1 MVISKSL
8 ALALASILYVSLT
21 GCNATTGQT
30 EAPSSNIISDSETGY
45 CSTIVSVTN
54 PTTISGTATYQART
68 VTAFGLT
75 GTHTSNIRYA
85 EIRVLNQAGSVVQ
98 CGETDSSGAF
108 SIQIEQP
115 STSQSYTLQI
125 NSRAENAHL
134 KVSVLKDI
142 YSNSFFSLTTSF
154 TADSA
159 STSISLGTLAAPYN
173 GTLEGGAFNIM
184 DQILNTNEYLTSNS
198 VHGDCPDCSAFSV
211 PPKLIVYWSPGV
223 SPSVYGGSDLSF
235 FDRGGGLAGVPALY
249 ILGGLN
255 GDVDN
260 TDTDHFD
267 NSILVHEYGHY
278 LASVFSA
285 EDSPGGQHNGNSI
298 TDPRLAFSEG
308 FPTFLASAVY
318 NNSLYRDTSGTSD
331 GSTDTFLTINL
342 ETGSGL
348 DIITNT
354 SPVGEG
360 IFREISVARTLW
372 DYIDSA
378 VESGETLT
386 LPFAFIWKSL
396 SSSTSGLK
404 STSLHFRTM
413 GHFNQVLKS
422 NLSSA
427 YGGSAAEVTG
437 LQTYVDSREY
447 QRTDSLEYGQSRSP
461 AGSSCDRT
469 LTPTNRVSVPNLV
482 TGELE
487 LTYNKH
493 TSADYIQYYHAGG
506 TLNLKLVYTQVSDP
520 SPTDLNLYIF
530 DENFALESQPFSY
543 AAHPRNLE
551 SPVGTEELTV
561 TASAGYYLIQV
572 RWNDALGDSNKGSG
586 AVYNL
591 MSGSQ
596 YLCP

>member
-1 MVISKSL
+1 M
-8 ALALASILYVSLT
+8 AFALASIIYVST
-21 GCNATTGQT
+21 IGCNATKGKTDT
-30 EAPSSNIISDSETGY
+30 PSSNINSDPESTY
-45 CSTIVSVTN
+45 CSTVTSVTN
-54 PTTISGTATYQART
+54 PITVTGTATYQART
-68 VTAFGLT
+68 VTALGLV
-75 GTHTSNIRYA
+75 GTHTSNVRYA
-85 EIRVLNQAGSVVQ
+85 EIRVLNQAGAVVQ
-98 CGETDSSGAF
+98 CGETDSSGGF
-108 SIQIEQP
+108 SIQIEKP
-115 STSQSYTLQI
+115 SASESYTLQV

-142 YSNSFFSLTTSF
+142 YSNSFFSLEKLF
-154 TADSA
+154 TVDST
-159 STSISLGTLAAPYN
+159 STSINLGTLAAPYN

-184 DQILNTNEYLTSNS
+184 DQILNTNEFLVANS
-198 VHGDCPDCSAFSV
+198 LNGACTDCSAFAV

-278 LASVFSA
+278 LASVFSI

-318 NNSLYRDTSGTSD
+318 NNSIYRDTSGTSD
-331 GSTDTFLTINL
+331 GTPDVFLTINL
-342 ETGSGL
+342 ESGSGY
-348 DIITNT
+348 DTITNT
-354 SPVGEG
+354 SPLGEG
-360 IFREISVARTLW
+360 VFREISVARALW
-372 DYIDSA
+372 DYIDST
-378 VESGETLT
+378 VESGDTLT

-413 GHFNQVLKS
+413 GHFNQLLKS

-427 YGGSAAEVTG
+427 YGGSASEVTD
-437 LQTYVDSREY
+437 LQTYVDTREY

-506 TLNLKLVYTQVSDP
+506 TLNLKLVYTQVSEP

-551 SPVGTEELTV
+551 SPIGSEELTV
-561 TASAGYYLIQV
+561 NASAGYYLIQV

-591 MSGSQ
+591 ISGSQ